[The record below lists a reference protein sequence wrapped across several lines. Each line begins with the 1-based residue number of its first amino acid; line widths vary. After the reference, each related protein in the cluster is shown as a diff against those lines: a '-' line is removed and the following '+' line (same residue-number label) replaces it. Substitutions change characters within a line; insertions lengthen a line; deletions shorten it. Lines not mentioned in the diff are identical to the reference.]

1 MRFFHLLIFS
11 PIIIL
16 VVVIFVL
23 DRSGVKQYI
32 ASIEGDYWYEITDRG
47 RGIGYLNEEISLSK
61 EGISIFSLL
70 DYSIN
75 GSKSVSSERR
85 LLFSA
90 SPPYN
95 LIKGT
100 ERKGYGK
107 EAIDLSIDLALENK
121 NRWEPSEYLIK
132 LTANGESSTEPT
144 TASINFLD
152 LNRLSYAVFSGLD
165 KKDITENHQIFE

>member
-47 RGIGYLNEEISLSK
+47 RGYLNEEISLSK

-75 GSKSVSSERR
+75 GSESVSSERR

-107 EAIDLSIDLALENK
+107 DAIDLSIDLAHENK
-121 NRWEPSEYLIK
+121 NRWEPSEYLIR
-132 LTANGESSTEPT
+132 LTANGESSVEH
-144 TASINFLD
+144 
-152 LNRLSYAVFSGLD
+152 LSL
-165 KKDITENHQIFE
+165 IHI

>member
-75 GSKSVSSERR
+75 GSESVSSERR

-95 LIKGT
+95 PSRALS
-100 ERKGYGK
+100 ERDI
-107 EAIDLSIDLALENK
+107 ARML
-121 NRWEPSEYLIK
+121 
-132 LTANGESSTEPT
+132 LT
-144 TASINFLD
+144 
-152 LNRLSYAVFSGLD
+152 
-165 KKDITENHQIFE
+165 